1 MMIEMMYMSYSSI
14 YTHSVSCK
22 KRRWEMSMITY
33 VIRVYMKNQISHVLC
48 KKSVFLFKKS
58 ES

>member
-1 MMIEMMYMSYSSI
+1 
-14 YTHSVSCK
+14 
-22 KRRWEMSMITY
+22 MSMITY

-58 ES
+58 ESWLIRREDTLCA